1 MLTEQRL
8 ETLKQIGKALA
19 GQFGKNC
26 EIVIHKIAPDHSG
39 SEIVFIENGE
49 ISGRKL
55 GDGPSHV
62 VLKQLAGAEE
72 SGADHVGYLTRSPDG
87 KLLKSSTVFIRDEE
101 GKVCA
106 IFSINYDISL
116 LSAARDALGGLILP
130 LDADGAEPERIPQNV
145 TELLDD
151 LIRQADRLIGK
162 PPTLMSKEEKIRAIR
177 FLDANGA
184 LLITRSGDKISKHF
198 QISKYTLYSYLESG
212 KQEEKPE

>member
-1 MLTEQRL
+1 MLTKQRL
-8 ETLKQIGKALA
+8 ETLKQIGKAVA
-19 GQFGKNC
+19 GQFGKGC
-26 EIVIHKIAPDHSG
+26 EIVIHEISEDHTG
-39 SEIVFIENGE
+39 SAIVFIENGE
-49 ISGRKL
+49 VSGRKL

-72 SGADHVGYLTRSPDG
+72 SGADHVGYLTRTEDG

-106 IFSINYDISL
+106 IFSINFDVSL
-116 LSAARDALGGLILP
+116 LSAARDAIGGLILP
-130 LDADGAEPERIPQNV
+130 LDDAQAEPERIPRNV
-145 TELLDD
+145 NDLLDD
-151 LIRQADRLIGK
+151 LIVQSDRLIGK
-162 PPTLMSKEEKIRAIR
+162 PAAAMSKEEKIRAIR
-177 FLDANGA
+177 FLNENGA